1 MSSTEA
7 ILSIENLRVEYFSD
21 SGRKCV
27 VDDVSFKIHPGE
39 VFGLAGESG
48 SGKSTVAQAVLRVL
62 RQPAV
67 ITAGRIM
74 LNGRDVLDMDSPTL
88 RKVRWRE
95 VAMVTQSAMNALNPV
110 TTVEA
115 QITDVLE
122 VHEGIT
128 GKKAT
133 ARARELLDLVGID
146 SSRLRAYPHE
156 LSGGMRQRVVIAIA
170 LALTPKLL
178 IMDEPTT
185 ALDVIVEREILGQI
199 GDLRRELG
207 FSVLFI
213 SHDLGLMRHIC
224 THLGILYKGQLVESN
239 RAAEIF
245 ARPQHEYTQH
255 LFNSMPMLHAPGSRH
270 SAGSGHASSHGGNG
284 VHSRGVE
291 AADKIK
297 TAAADS
303 LYSGDQTIRAQGP
316 HD

>member
-1 MSSTEA
+1 MSSTDP

-62 RQPAV
+62 RPPAV

-74 LNGRDVLDMDSPTL
+74 LNGRDVLDMDSSTL

-146 SSRLRAYPHE
+146 ASRLRAYPHE

-170 LALTPKLL
+170 LALSPKLL

-185 ALDVIVEREILGQI
+185 ALDVIVEREILGEI
-199 GDLRRELG
+199 GELRRELG

-224 THLGILYKGQLVESN
+224 THLGILYKGQLVESS
-239 RAAEIF
+239 RAEQMF
-245 ARPQHEYTQH
+245 LNPQHEYTQH
-255 LFNSMPMLHAPGSRH
+255 LFDSMPSLTGAPNKR
-270 SAGSGHASSHGGNG
+270 SAGAGHVSSSGSGHGGNG
-284 VHSRGVE
+284 

-297 TAAADS
+297 TAAAES
-303 LYSGDQTIRAQGP
+303 LYSGDQTVRAQGP